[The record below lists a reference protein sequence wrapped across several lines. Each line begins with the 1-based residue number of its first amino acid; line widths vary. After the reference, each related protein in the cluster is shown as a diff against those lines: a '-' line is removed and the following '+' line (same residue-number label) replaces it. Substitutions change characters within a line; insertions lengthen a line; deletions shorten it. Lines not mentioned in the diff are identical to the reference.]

1 MPPGV
6 FLSIVRKVFLT
17 EYLRTTGSDMCK
29 VKSKDTWVNSRIRYE
44 LKNLYTRTPSI
55 LFLISLE
62 CFYLLNLKE
71 VSNSFSVIVLYS
83 SLSTY
88 FTCCSFLKKPE
99 NFKFDYLFKLFCSK
113 LEIRLPKMFPLICYF
128 SLKLFSWILNNKASK
143 FLMAFLLID
152 QKFDGLVRVLFSF
165 FSPGSIYRQKDV
177 LIRLRLRRF
186 LRNLTKFL
194 RTDFLQ
200 NHSRQVLLPFT

>member
-6 FLSIVRKVFLT
+6 FLSIVQKVFLT

-99 NFKFDYLFKLFCSK
+99 NFEFVSSLITCSNCSVLSWKFVFPKFFHLYVVLVLNSF
-113 LEIRLPKMFPLICYF
+113 LEY
-128 SLKLFSWILNNKASK
+128 
-143 FLMAFLLID
+143 
-152 QKFDGLVRVLFSF
+152 
-165 FSPGSIYRQKDV
+165 
-177 LIRLRLRRF
+177 
-186 LRNLTKFL
+186 
-194 RTDFLQ
+194 
-200 NHSRQVLLPFT
+200 